1 MGGEMTEFSVLLP
14 LVPHRPEQV
23 LQYAALVE
31 WTNAHRLWQGQTMLV
46 EPFQGFASAA
56 GAGFRVPV
64 GIGVTLMPL
73 RHPHEAAHQARSL
86 AMVTGQSVVA
96 GFGPGGVSFQR
107 SLLGAP
113 YRSPL
118 TAARDY
124 LGIVRGLLAGQ
135 EVHVAGEYFTCH
147 AAMGSAFFPPV
158 ELGLGVLR
166 PGMARLAGEVADVAI
181 TWLTPAAYLQ
191 NAIQPAL
198 REGAARAGRAAP
210 RLTAMVPVALSRPG
224 GDPAEVV
231 LASNYPHMQA
241 PHYNDMLRRADIE
254 LTGSDPA
261 LDAQRMIEG
270 GAFIH
275 GDVEQVLAHFAAY
288 QDAGVDEI
296 VLNLTGTFNLYG
308 GQATKSDL
316 NTILAAVRR

>member
-1 MGGEMTEFSVLLP
+1 MTEYSVLLP
-14 LVPHRPEQV
+14 FVPHRPEQV

-31 WTNAHRLWQGQTMLV
+31 WTNARRLWQGQSMLV

-56 GAGFRVPV
+56 GSGFRVPV
-64 GIGVTLMPL
+64 GIGVTLMAL
-73 RHPHEAAHQARSL
+73 RHPFEAAHQARSL
-86 AMVTGQSVVA
+86 AMATGQSVVA

-118 TAARDY
+118 TAAREY
-124 LGIVRGLLAGQ
+124 LGIVRSLLAGGD
-135 EVHVAGEYFTCH
+135 VDVAGEYFTCH
-147 AAMGSAFFPPV
+147 AELGPAFFPPV

-166 PGMARLAGEVADVAI
+166 PGMAGLAGEVADVAI
-181 TWLTPAAYLQ
+181 TWLTPAAYLRD
-191 NAIQPAL
+191 AIQPAL
-198 REGAARAGRAAP
+198 REGAARAGRTAP
-210 RLTAMVPVALSRPG
+210 RLTAMVPVALRRPD
-224 GDPAEVV
+224 GDPVGVV
-231 LASNYPHMQA
+231 LASNYGHMQA
-241 PHYNDMLRRADIE
+241 PHYVDMLRRAGID

-275 GDVEQVLAHFAAY
+275 GDVDQVLTRLVDY

-296 VLNLTGTFNLYG
+296 VLNLTGTFSVYG
-308 GQATKSDL
+308 GQATMSDL
-316 NTILAAVRR
+316 NTILAAVGR